1 MDSIPFEGKKKE
13 LSKEGINLPSGEKKE
28 EELKNGR

>member
-13 LSKEGINLPSGEKKE
+13 LSKERDKSTKWRE
-28 EELKNGR
+28 ERGGT